1 MKNPGPVRRS
11 AGLAALLSFILPG
24 LGQAWAGALR
34 RGVLL
39 ALPVLALVALVGAAI
54 LANPDAIVLAG
65 VAVQPEVLVGVLVL
79 DGLLL
84 AYRAVVL
91 VDAYRLTRR
100 LADRPGTRAEDGAS
114 AVVGGP
120 TRRSRGL
127 AGTAAAGLVGV
138 LLAATL
144 GLHGAVAWADLVAYD
159 RVTGFFTPGGGV
171 EPLPGV
177 HDLPPL
183 DDETAPPDGTSA
195 PTAPPSVRPS
205 GTTDE
210 GPDVMPTPAP
220 TPTPAPLPRW
230 ARDGRLNILLIGGDA
245 GAGRWSLRTDT
256 LILLS
261 VDVATHRAAL
271 FGIPRNLTNVP
282 LPKESAGAFACH
294 CFPGMINALYVY
306 AMGHPDQFPG
316 GASRGYRAVAGAVQQ
331 LTGVTLDGIAV
342 VTLVGFVRLV
352 DALGGLTIHVPEA
365 LYDAN
370 YPLEDGSGYV
380 VISISAGR
388 HHFDGRTALAYAR
401 SRHQDSDYGRM
412 ARQQA
417 VLVALRSQLKPCRL
431 VSRLPALLDA
441 AEGASW
447 TNIPVGELPGL
458 LAFAEHVNASKIIK
472 RAFTPP
478 RYSEA
483 LTAKQ
488 IKQIRAEVRDVFGQ
502 PDDASPAPIVVDEG
516 C

>member
-1 MKNPGPVRRS
+1 MRSRGSVRRS
-11 AGLAALLSFILPG
+11 AGVAALLSFILPG

-34 RGVLL
+34 RGALF
-39 ALPVLALVALVGAAI
+39 ALPVLILVGLVGGAI
-54 LANPDAIVLAG
+54 IANSDAFVLFG
-65 VAVQPEVLVGVLVL
+65 LAVQPEVLVGILVL

-84 AYRAVVL
+84 VYRAVAL
-91 VDAYRLTRR
+91 VDAYRVARR
-100 LADRPGTRAEDGAS
+100 RADRAGTPTGDGAP
-114 AVVGGP
+114 AAVGGP
-120 TRRSRGL
+120 SRPSRGL
-127 AGTAAAGLVGV
+127 VGAAAVGLAVV

-159 RVTGFFTPGGGV
+159 RVTGVFTTGGGA

-177 HDLPPL
+177 DDLPPL
-183 DDETAPPDGTSA
+183 DDETASPGATA
-195 PTAPPSVRPS
+195 KPTTTPVVRPG

-210 GPDVMPTPAP
+210 GPDAMPTPAP

-230 ARDGRLNILLIGGDA
+230 ALDGRLNILLIGGDA

-306 AMGHPDQFPG
+306 AMDHPSQFPG

-331 LTGVTLDGIAV
+331 LTGMKLDGIAV
-342 VTLVGFVRLV
+342 VTLVGFVRVV
-352 DALGGLTIHVPEA
+352 DALGGLTINVPQA
-365 LYDAN
+365 VYDAH

-380 VISISAGR
+380 VISIKAGR
-388 HHFDGRTALAYAR
+388 HHFNGHMALAYAR

-417 VLVALRSQLKPCRL
+417 VLAALRSQLKPCRL
-431 VSRLPALLDA
+431 VSRIPALLDA
-441 AEGASW
+441 VKGTSW
-447 TNIPVGELPGL
+447 TDIPVGELPGL
-458 LAFAEHVNASKIIK
+458 LAFAEHVNANKIIK

-483 LTAKQ
+483 LTARQ
-488 IKQIRAEVRDVFGQ
+488 VRQIRAEVRDVFGQ
-502 PDDASPAPIVVDEG
+502 PDETSPAPIVVDEG